1 VISLNNLPIFVIT
14 RFIMRTKKIS
24 IAFLLILVINIAGAA
39 FHFTGM
45 NGEKDRGSKYSLK
58 NLNSFHHSLSIYSVK
73 SGLKY
78 YSSDVFKQCQLHNS
92 NVAQL
97 SSMIRYDKG
106 NTTFIMPFK
115 YKIKVPKFKTPTA
128 PNY

>member
-1 VISLNNLPIFVIT
+1 VISLNKLLIFVVT
-14 RFIMRTKKIS
+14 RFNMRTKKIS
-24 IAFLLILVINIAGAA
+24 IVLLFPLIINIADAA

-45 NGEKDRGSKYSLK
+45 NGEKDRMAKYSLK

-106 NTTFIMPFK
+106 NTTFIMPSK
-115 YKIKVPKFKTPTA
+115 YKIKVPKFKLPTA
-128 PNY
+128 LNY